1 MQRAGVGGWLMADDE
16 FTESYVWHCRAAI
29 YAAGGDFRQVGFAAA
44 RILWLFQ
51 LIVEERALVDKIEAA
66 MKASVDIRSRPAP
79 TRKQPVMQ
87 L

>member
-1 MQRAGVGGWLMADDE
+1 MADDE
-16 FTESYVWHCRAAI
+16 IHRKSRAVLQAAV

-51 LIVEERALVDKIEAA
+51 LIVEERALVDKIEEA